1 MNKRH
6 TLLIILSL
14 VFMIVLAAPPKLPW
28 KILEGIGFQDKYV
41 ESVGDT
47 YKFPI
52 FTSYIKSLS
61 GKLVQVEGYVIPF
74 DKTGAEVALSA
85 NPYAA
90 CFFCGKAGPAS
101 IMIVKLKTKN
111 TQYRTDMY
119 KSFTGKL
126 VLNDNDPEE
135 FYYILED
142 AVEIPLDGK

>member
-1 MNKRH
+1 MNKRY
-6 TLLIILSL
+6 TLSGLLLALFIT
-14 VFMIVLAAPPKLPW
+14 VFAAPPKLSW

-61 GKLVQVEGYVIPF
+61 GKTVQVEGYVIPF

-101 IMIVKLKTKN
+101 IMIVKLKTKS

-119 KSFTGKL
+119 KSFSGRL
-126 VLNDNDPEE
+126 VLNDSDPEE
-135 FYYILED
+135 FYYILEE
-142 AVEIPLDGK
+142 AFEVPLVDK